1 VSKVVSFT
9 GTEQLDELAASLK
22 KAIEVAPAATRLVVQ
37 KGALNIKTDARRRV
51 SGHKHLPAYPN
62 SITYDTTEA
71 LFGASAEIG
80 PDKSRPQGPLGNI
93 IEFGGTRQAPIPH
106 MLPAAE
112 AEEPKFVAAMEALA
126 IKSLGPALS

>member
-1 VSKVVSFT
+1 MSKVVSFT

-22 KAIEVAPAATRLVVQ
+22 KAVELAPAATRLVVQ

-51 SGHKHLPAYPN
+51 SGHKYLPAYPN
-62 SITYDTTEA
+62 SITYDTTET

-93 IEFGGTRQAPIPH
+93 IEFGGTRKAPLPH
-106 MLPAAE
+106 LMPAAE
-112 AEEPKFVAAMEALA
+112 AEEPRFVASMEALA
-126 IKSLGPALS
+126 VKALGQGFS